1 MLDRYKYWTLPRY
14 NCFSWKMISTGSQI
28 ACINRGKPWLLKVVA
43 LVAKRTEKIQLAASV
58 FIEFEL

>member
-1 MLDRYKYWTLPRY
+1 
-14 NCFSWKMISTGSQI
+14 MISSGSQI
-28 ACINRGKPWLLKVVA
+28 ACINRGRPWLLKVVA

>member
-1 MLDRYKYWTLPRY
+1 
-14 NCFSWKMISTGSQI
+14 MISTGSQI
-28 ACINRGKPWLLKVVA
+28 ACINRGKAWLLKVVA